1 MESNHGLET
10 AHWDHE
16 PRNRKSLEINGTIA
30 RFMERNDA
38 RNFPRWNPEPLS
50 EEDRKRPSSRPSPG
64 GRRRTRTA
72 GFGGLGPVKFVE
84 RNDAR
89 GFPPWDPEPLS
100 DEDRERPSSRPSPGG
115 RRRTRTAGFG
125 GLGEGFAGIGF
136 DGYGNG
142 SWRGTGLTI
151 LRNEEAGLDSPLRL
165 SIRNGA

>member
-72 GFGGLGPVKFVE
+72 GFGGLG
-84 RNDAR
+84 
-89 GFPPWDPEPLS
+89 
-100 DEDRERPSSRPSPGG
+100 
-115 RRRTRTAGFG
+115 
-125 GLGEGFAGIGF
+125 EGFAGIGF